1 MLAIRNKIPMRT
13 PIVLVCGRGSRRGE
27 SREAIA
33 LSRCKNRDQRRRR
46 VVVACGVS
54 HFSAQRTA
62 LRPGSASAIDVE
74 RPASSMHA

>member
-27 SREAIA
+27 SREAIG
-33 LSRCKNRDQRRRR
+33 LSRCKKRDQRRRF
-46 VVVACGVS
+46 VTCGVS